1 MGIRVN
7 AALNQFN
14 NGLVSP
20 ELEARTEMQ
29 VAAYSC
35 RQLENASVE
44 VAGGVHRRGGSVY
57 VKTTAELHRK
67 RLGPMGANVLAGE
80 RGYPLRVH
88 KRTIYRFRP
97 HKNNRNLSASL

>member
-20 ELEARTEMQ
+20 EVEARTELA

-57 VKTTAELHRK
+57 V
-67 RLGPMGANVLAGE
+67 ANNGKAILV
-80 RGYPLRVH
+80 PFIV
-88 KRTIYRFRP
+88 
-97 HKNNRNLSASL
+97 NRNISYVVAIGNGVIRF